1 MHLSI
6 ATHTHTRA
14 ISYSSPLFTIVVK
27 TASKRKGKVYR
38 NTYTAM
44 LYYYSICSALVC
56 KAELKRKAFNYR
68 NLKNEKKKITKKQ
81 TKVNKDSFII

>member
-1 MHLSI
+1 
-6 ATHTHTRA
+6 
-14 ISYSSPLFTIVVK
+14 
-27 TASKRKGKVYR
+27 
-38 NTYTAM
+38 M